1 MPTGW
6 RSEHAA
12 TVFDARDKLG
22 GLNEY
27 GIAAY
32 KTVDDFAQREVQ
44 FVLDIG
50 GIAIKSGVVVGRDIS
65 LQDLRAGYDALF
77 LAIGLGT
84 VNTLSVDGNELEGVR
99 DAIDFIA
106 ELRQAGDYGAVDPG
120 RRVVVVGGGMTAI
133 DAAVQSRLLGAEE
146 VTIAYRRGPGAM
158 NASVYEQEIAQ
169 TRGVLIR
176 HFLQPRRLLGRGGS
190 ISAVEFERMQ
200 ADGDRLIGTGEII
213 ELRADRVYRAIGQ
226 LLNPTSEKRSSSQI
240 QVCNGRILIDKERRT
255 SVEGIWAGGDC
266 VASGKDLT
274 VTAVEDGKQAAESI
288 HKALSRKE
296 VNHRGG

>member
-1 MPTGW
+1 MDSPHPYSRRPATGK
-6 RSEHAA
+6 RVAVVGAGPAGLACAHRVALRGHAA

-133 DAAVQSRLLGAEE
+133 DVAVQSRLLGAEE

-226 LLNPTSEKRSSSQI
+226 LLNPI
-240 QVCNGRILIDKERRT
+240 
-255 SVEGIWAGGDC
+255 
-266 VASGKDLT
+266 
-274 VTAVEDGKQAAESI
+274 
-288 HKALSRKE
+288 
-296 VNHRGG
+296 